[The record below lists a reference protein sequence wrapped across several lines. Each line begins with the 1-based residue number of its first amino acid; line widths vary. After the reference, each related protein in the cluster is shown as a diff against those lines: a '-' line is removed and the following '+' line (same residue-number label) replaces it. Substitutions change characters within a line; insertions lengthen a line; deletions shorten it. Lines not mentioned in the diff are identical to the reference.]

1 MTAISTPPI
10 ANQKRR
16 SHSAPTAAIA
26 SSQIV
31 ASENAAP
38 RKVDLFGVG
47 VSVVDPQRALATIL
61 AWAAERRSA
70 IVDFMGVHGLTL
82 AQRDPVF
89 KDSLNRFDMIAC
101 DGQPVRWALNRWH
114 DAGIAKRVYGPAM
127 TLEACRSAAEQGVPV
142 YFYGS
147 RVEVLERLTQRLTE
161 QFPGLQIVGAEAPP
175 FRALSDEERA
185 ETIARINDSG
195 AGIVFIGLGCPKQ
208 EVFAAEHRDA
218 IRAVQLCV
226 GAAFDIHAGM
236 APMAPRWMQNAGLE
250 WFYRLCREPRRLW
263 KRYLVGNSQFLRMCL
278 VRTLAGDR

>member
-1 MTAISTPPI
+1 MSTTLVSRPKPPKQHDGTSDVAEITAPC
-10 ANQKRR
+10 
-16 SHSAPTAAIA
+16 
-26 SSQIV
+26 
-31 ASENAAP
+31 
-38 RKVDLFGVG
+38 KVDLFGVG
-47 VSVVDPQRALATIL
+47 VSVVDPQLTLATIM

-82 AQRDPVF
+82 AQRDLQF
-89 KDSLNRFDMIAC
+89 KASLNQFDMIAC

-114 DAGIAKRVYGPAM
+114 NAGIAQRVYGPAM
-127 TLEACRSAAEQGVPV
+127 TLEACRAAAEQGVPV

-161 QFPGLQIVGAEAPP
+161 QFTSLQIVGAESPP
-175 FRALSDEERA
+175 FRALTTTEQA
-185 ETIARINDSG
+185 EMIARINDSG

-208 EVFAAEHRDA
+208 EVFAAEHREA

-250 WFYRLCREPRRLW
+250 WLYRLCREPRRLW
-263 KRYLVGNSQFLRMCL
+263 KRYLIGNTQFLRMCL
-278 VRTLAGDR
+278 VRTLVGDR